1 LPREDL
7 AAVILAGGESTRLGI
22 DKAMIA
28 TGGVTLLART
38 AKLAALL
45 CRDVYVSG
53 RDPGACLP
61 GVPWF
66 ADATGHAGRI
76 GPMGGIMTALT
87 VLSRPI
93 LVLSCDLPFMRQN
106 ILERLMTARDQRRSE
121 AVMTVYRHLGT
132 GYIESLAAIYEPA
145 ALEYLSVAVAKR
157 SYKLSSAIPEGARQH
172 LACGDD
178 DAAVF
183 FNVNRPEDLDR
194 LGDCS
199 LGACGPGQKTP
210 SWRE

>member
-1 LPREDL
+1 MPRADV
-7 AAVILAGGESTRLGI
+7 AAVILAGGESRRLGR

-28 TGGVTLLART
+28 VEGVPLLART
-38 AKLAALL
+38 AALAGRVCL
-45 CRDVYVSG
+45 DVYVSG

-66 ADATGHAGRI
+66 ADATPRI

-87 VLSRPI
+87 ILSRPI
-93 LVLSCDLPFMRQN
+93 LALSCDLPFLPEN
-106 ILERLMTARDQRRSE
+106 VLADLLVARDHGRRG
-121 AVMTVYRHLGT
+121 AVMTVYLHPKSGF
-132 GYIESLAAIYEPA
+132 IESLAAIYEPG
-145 ALEYLSVAVAKR
+145 ALEYLRVAAEKGM
-157 SYKLSSAIPEGARQH
+157 YKLSRAIPENVRTHIPCPDAQ
-172 LACGDD
+172 
-178 DAAVF
+178 AAVF

>member
-1 LPREDL
+1 LPREDVT
-7 AAVILAGGESTRLGI
+7 AVILAGGESIRMGR

-28 TGGVTLLART
+28 IDGVPLLART
-38 AKLAALL
+38 AALAGRVCAE
-45 CRDVYVSG
+45 VYVSG

-66 ADATGHAGRI
+66 ADATERI

-87 VLSRPI
+87 VLSCPI
-93 LVLSCDLPFMRQN
+93 LVLSCDLPFMTEK
-106 ILERLMTARDQRRSE
+106 ILAKLITARDQRHE
-121 AVMTVYRHLGT
+121 DAVMTVYRHSQT

-145 ALEYLSVAVAKR
+145 ALAYLRVAFEKE
-157 SYKLSSAIPEGARQH
+157 SYKLSRAIPEGVRH
-172 LACGDD
+172 HIPCRDD
-178 DAAVF
+178 EAAVF